1 MSVHMEERAPII
13 SQPGE
18 SGSVLAASGGE
29 RAWAEF
35 VVRKRE
41 EPAVGPV
48 VLHSWMRSRDM
59 FQIDPA
65 LKRSPIVLPEDES
78 CQRRERLEA
87 LGAGAPVLERFG
99 EDLRETQDMLALCDA
114 EGYVLATAGHPGVI
128 EEIAEVNL
136 RVGGS
141 WNEQAA
147 GTNGIGTAL
156 AEGRTVQ
163 VIGAEHYVSAWQRWV
178 CTGAPIRHPITGETI
193 AVIDVTGYKERV
205 QAHTFLAVQ
214 ATAALIEQ
222 RLLLEF
228 TLDEKLRCDRL
239 FARANRMPADAMLA
253 VDCRGRVMQFNAA
266 AERLLTVRQG
276 AAGTTLREELRS
288 VGEAALERGGRQPEG
303 YEQTLASRALGGQVR
318 IVTLPVFRDRRP
330 IGAVV
335 VLPLGEPGPLADRGR
350 RMRAENLA
358 LREEVDQ
365 ASMFEEMVGTSAPLR
380 AVLAR
385 VSHVAPTDSTVL
397 ITGETGT
404 GKELVARAI
413 HRGSTRSSHPFVSVN
428 CAAIPPG
435 LIASELFGHEKG
447 AFTGALER
455 RLGRFELADG
465 GTIFLD
471 EVGDLPSDTQ
481 LALLR
486 VLQEREFERVG
497 GTRSIRV
504 DVRVIAATNRDLHVA
519 MAAGAFR
526 SDLFYRLNVFP
537 IDLPPLRERQEDVPL
552 LVAYFLDRNARKAG
566 KRIGSVDERTLEI
579 LRGYS
584 WPGNVRE
591 LQNVIERSVIVCETD
606 TLAVDDSWL
615 RRESREPQRPV
626 HSLAKDLAARERE
639 AIERAL
645 TASRGRV
652 AGPSGAAAK
661 LGIRGSTLE
670 SKIKALGIRKERFK
684 GS

>member
-1 MSVHMEERAPII
+1 MEQRTPVMSLPGAP
-13 SQPGE
+13 
-18 SGSVLAASGGE
+18 GSVLAESARE

-41 EPAVGPV
+41 PAVAPV

-87 LGAGAPVLERFG
+87 LGVGAPVLERFG

-114 EGYVLATAGHPGVI
+114 DGYVLATAGHPGVI

-228 TLDEKLRCDRL
+228 TLDEKLLCDRL

-266 AERLLTVRQG
+266 AERLLTVRRATGGQ
-276 AAGTTLREELRS
+276 TLRDELRS
-288 VGEAALERGGRQPEG
+288 VVEAALERGGRHPEG

-335 VLPLGEPGPLADRGR
+335 VLPPGEPGRPADRGR

-358 LREEVDQ
+358 LREEVHQ
-365 ASMFEEMVGTSAPLR
+365 AAMFEEIVGPSAPRR
-380 AVLAR
+380 AVEAR
-385 VSHVAPTDSTVL
+385 VPGGAPTDSTAPL
-397 ITGETGT
+397 AGQART

-413 HRGSTRSSHPFVSVN
+413 HKGSARTSHPF
-428 CAAIPPG
+428 
-435 LIASELFGHEKG
+435 
-447 AFTGALER
+447 
-455 RLGRFELADG
+455 
-465 GTIFLD
+465 
-471 EVGDLPSDTQ
+471 
-481 LALLR
+481 
-486 VLQEREFERVG
+486 
-497 GTRSIRV
+497 
-504 DVRVIAATNRDLHVA
+504 
-519 MAAGAFR
+519 
-526 SDLFYRLNVFP
+526 
-537 IDLPPLRERQEDVPL
+537 
-552 LVAYFLDRNARKAG
+552 
-566 KRIGSVDERTLEI
+566 
-579 LRGYS
+579 
-584 WPGNVRE
+584 
-591 LQNVIERSVIVCETD
+591 
-606 TLAVDDSWL
+606 
-615 RRESREPQRPV
+615 
-626 HSLAKDLAARERE
+626 
-639 AIERAL
+639 
-645 TASRGRV
+645 
-652 AGPSGAAAK
+652 
-661 LGIRGSTLE
+661 
-670 SKIKALGIRKERFK
+670 
-684 GS
+684 